1 MENIDYYTN
10 SVKRDILRTKPKD
23 SNETISEIQGFLLTC
38 GNIILSK
45 DKTGITFV
53 LSSPELSRRVV
64 SDSNKI
70 FSEKKEIRLR
80 KIKGRNF
87 IEVLYYTKIEN
98 LIKLGLIDEK
108 DLKVHF
114 KPRGEGSIKSFL
126 RGAFLGSGAIRNPKK
141 GYYLEIRFNKESS
154 YYEFY
159 EIAKVNHFNFKE
171 RDKSIY
177 KILYLQNKD
186 DIKEFLLFIGASHSF
201 FSLFEDSLIKDMR
214 NELTKN
220 LNYELKNLKKTV
232 NAYIKARDAIIYIK
246 DKGFY
251 KKLTPALK
259 EIVNLRL
266 KYPDLS
272 LRELALK
279 LGVTK
284 SCINHRL
291 RRIIKIAERL
301 KNEE

>member
-1 MENIDYYTN
+1 MENLDLYTN
-10 SVKRDILRTKPKD
+10 NVKRDILRTKPREY
-23 SNETISEIQGFLLTC
+23 NEILAEIQGFLLTC
-38 GNIILSK
+38 GNIFISREK
-45 DKTGITFV
+45 SGVIFV
-53 LSSPELSRRVV
+53 IPSPEISRRVI

-70 FSEKKEIRLR
+70 FTGKREIKLF
-80 KIKGRNF
+80 KLKGRNF
-87 IEVLYYTKIEN
+87 IEISYNVKLDD
-98 LIKLGLIDEK
+98 LIRSGLIDEK

-114 KPRGEGSIKSFL
+114 KPKGEGSIKSFL
-126 RGAFLGSGAIRNPKK
+126 RGSFLGSGAIRDPKK

-154 YYEFY
+154 YYEFF

-171 RDKSIY
+171 RDKNSY

-186 DIKEFLLFIGASHSF
+186 DIKEFLLFIGASQSF
-201 FSLFEDSLIKDMR
+201 FSIFENSLIKDMR

-220 LNYELKNLKKTV
+220 VNYEIKNLKKTV
-232 NAYIKARDAIIYIK
+232 DAYIKARDAIIYIK
-246 DKGFY
+246 EKGYY
-251 KKLTPALK
+251 KNLTPALK
-259 EIVNLRL
+259 KIVELRL

-284 SCINHRL
+284 SCVNHRL
-291 RRIIKIAERL
+291 RRIIKIAMRL